1 MSDTIN
7 LPGLKAALKAAGLH
21 TYKFEEAVQ
30 KHHGGEMPRGHR
42 SRIYDAR
49 RGKPV
54 PKDVAEEF
62 ARLLG
67 TTVEV
72 LATAPTEPKPTKR
85 QSAAEHKQKQ
95 ERATDMQDPANQ
107 ERLAEA
113 SAATAADSA
122 AKKVLKKVA
131 GKLGLIL

>member
-7 LPGLKAALKAAGLH
+7 LPGFKAALKAAGLY

-49 RGKPV
+49 RGQPI

-62 ARLLG
+62 AKLLG
-67 TTVEV
+67 VEV
-72 LATAPTEPKPTKR
+72 EALTISPDKPKPTKR
-85 QSAAEHKQKQ
+85 QSVAKHKQQQ
-95 ERATDMQDPANQ
+95 ERATATQDLANQ

-113 SAATAADSA
+113 SADKAADSA